1 MVARGTTAGG
11 VWEVRAGGD
20 LAERGGSRFPT
31 YEVMIGTGLLP
42 RTREGD
48 AARPPSFEGGEVGV
62 VAGERAFG
70 SGFDREA

>member
-1 MVARGTTAGG
+1 M
-11 VWEVRAGGD
+11 RAGGD

-31 YEVMIGTGLLP
+31 YEVMIGTGPLA
-42 RTREGD
+42 RTKEGD
-48 AARPPSFEGGEVGV
+48 AARPPSFDGGGEVGV